1 MTIPDV
7 APILPVAQSRRTL
20 RWLRTDLAR
29 RPRTLVA
36 TLLVGVAA
44 AGASVVP
51 IYLLGSLVDRVRDGA
66 DVSDLWPLAVV
77 IGVAALL
84 GGLGTGVSTYL
95 VTKLGEQTLADL
107 RESVLARALDLP
119 ADTIDESGRG
129 DLLSRV
135 GADVGAVGKAVS
147 QVVPTMINA
156 FFLGVLS
163 LVGMAGIDWRL
174 GLAGALA
181 IPAYILALRWYLPR
195 SAPLY
200 RDERMAIAARAQVMV
215 ESLQGIK
222 TIDAY
227 ERHAHHRDGI
237 SVASARARDLSIA
250 VFTQFT
256 RFVGRINR
264 AEFIGLAAILV
275 VGFLLV
281 RDGADS
287 PGGGVTVG
295 AVTAAALLFH
305 RLFNPIGMLMF
316 NFDEVQAA
324 GASLS
329 RLVGVV
335 DIALPDTGAT
345 SGRGDAEP
353 RDATVEVRDV
363 RFAYHP
369 DHPVLQG
376 VSLTIPAGTRTALV
390 GSTGAG
396 KTTLAA
402 IIAGMRD
409 ADSGSVTIG
418 GVRVG
423 DIDPTRLRSHVA
435 TITQEVH
442 VFAGPLIEDLRLVAP
457 DATRDEVLAAV
468 GAVGALD
475 WVTALPEGIDT
486 RVGEGG
492 LTLTAAQAQHIA
504 LARLVLGDPRV
515 VVLDEATAEAGS
527 ASARDLEDAALAAT
541 EGRTTLVVAHR
552 LTQAAVA
559 DAIAVMEHG
568 QIIQFGSHAELL
580 RDADGRYAQ
589 LWRAWETDAVTPA
602 G

>member
-1 MTIPDV
+1 
-7 APILPVAQSRRTL
+7 
-20 RWLRTDLAR
+20 
-29 RPRTLVA
+29 
-36 TLLVGVAA
+36 
-44 AGASVVP
+44 SVIP

-66 DVSDLWPLAVV
+66 DASDLWPLAVV
-77 IGVAALL
+77 IAVAALL

-107 RESVLARALDLP
+107 RESVLRRALDLP

-147 QVVPTMINA
+147 QVVPSMINA

-174 GLAGALA
+174 GVAGALA

-227 ERHAHHRDGI
+227 ERHAHHRDEI

-281 RDGADS
+281 RDG
-287 PGGGVTVG
+287 GGGVTVG

-335 DIALPDTGAT
+335 DIALPDAGAT
-345 SGRGDAEP
+345 SGRADAEP

-409 ADSGSVTIG
+409 PDSGSVTIG
-418 GVRVG
+418 GAPVSG
-423 DIDPTRLRSHVA
+423 IDPTRLRSHVA

-468 GAVGALD
+468 DAVGALD
-475 WVTALPEGIDT
+475 WVTALPEGVDT

-552 LTQAAVA
+552 LTQAAAA

-580 RDADGRYAQ
+580 ANGSGRYAQ
-589 LWRAWETDAVTPA
+589 LWRAWETDAVTPT